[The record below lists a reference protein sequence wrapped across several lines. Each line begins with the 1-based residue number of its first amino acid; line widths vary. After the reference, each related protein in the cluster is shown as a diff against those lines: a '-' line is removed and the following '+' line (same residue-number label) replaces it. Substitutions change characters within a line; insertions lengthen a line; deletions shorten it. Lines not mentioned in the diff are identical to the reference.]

1 MNENKSRREFLSH
14 SGKVAAACALL
25 GATSSVGYA
34 ANPATANCEA
44 DQRMKITDQHYYL
57 DNVLLEAGFEFEG
70 ATPVSTRTELKT
82 LEINQGKIVALRD
95 NRQHADSALPVYDAG
110 GKLML
115 PAMRDM
121 HIHLDKTFYGG
132 PWRSLNR
139 PAGTTIKDMIRLEQK
154 LLPELQPYTQERAEK
169 LIDLIQSYGSTTARS
184 HCNVE
189 PTSGLKNLEN
199 LQEVLAR
206 RKSGFDC
213 EIVAFPQHGLL
224 YSKSE
229 PLMREA
235 MQAGAHYVGGLDP
248 TNVDGAMEK
257 SLDSMFQIALDYNKG
272 VDIHLHET
280 SPAGIAAVNYMVA
293 TVEKTP
299 QLKGKLTISH
309 AFALAMMNEQQVD
322 EIATRMAAQ
331 QITIATTVPI
341 GTMHM
346 PLSQLREKGVFLMTG
361 TDSVIDHWSPYG
373 LGDMLE
379 KANLY
384 AQLYVRPNEG
394 TLSRSLALATGDV
407 LPLNDKGE
415 RVWPKAQ
422 DDASFVLVDAS
433 CSAEAVARISPRT
446 ATFHKGEMVWG
457 RVGQGSKA

>member
-1 MNENKSRREFLSH
+1 MKESNSRREFLSQ
-14 SGKVAAACALL
+14 SGKMVTAAALF
-25 GATSSVGYA
+25 GTSVPLAHA
-34 ANPATANCEA
+34 AVAGTLNCEA
-44 DQRMKITDQHYYL
+44 NNTMKITDPHYYL
-57 DNVLLEAGFEFEG
+57 DNVLLETGFDYENG
-70 ATPVSTRTELKT
+70 VAVQTRTARQT
-82 LEINQGKIVALRD
+82 VEIQDGKIVALRE
-95 NRQHADSALPVYDAG
+95 NKQHPDATLPHYDAG

-115 PAMRDM
+115 PTTRDM

-139 PAGTTIKDMIRLEQK
+139 PAGTTIQDMIKLEQK
-154 LLPELQPYTQERAEK
+154 MLPELQPYTQERAEK
-169 LIDLIQSYGSTTARS
+169 LIDLLQSKGTTIARS
-184 HCNVE
+184 HCNIE
-189 PTSGLKNLEN
+189 PVSGLKNLQN
-199 LQEVLAR
+199 LQAVLAR
-206 RKSGFDC
+206 RQAGFEC

-224 YSKSE
+224 LSKSE

-248 TNVDGAMEK
+248 TCVDGAMEK
-257 SLDSMFQIALDYNKG
+257 SLDTMFQIALDYDKG

-280 SPAGIAAVNYMVA
+280 TPSGVAAINYMVE

-309 AFALAMMNEQQVD
+309 AFALATLNEQQVD
-322 EIATRMAAQ
+322 ALANRMAAQ
-331 QITIATTVPI
+331 QISIASTVPI
-341 GTMHM
+341 GTLHM
-346 PLSQLREKGVFLMTG
+346 PLKQLHDKGVKVMTG
-361 TDSVIDHWSPYG
+361 TDSVIYHWSPYG

-384 AQLYVRPNEG
+384 AQLYIRPNEQN
-394 TLSRSLALATGDV
+394 LSRSLFLATGDV
-407 LPLNDKGE
+407 LPLNEKGE

-446 ATFHKGEMVWG
+446 ATFHKGQLVWG
-457 RVGQGSKA
+457 SVAG

>member
-1 MNENKSRREFLSH
+1 MKENKSRREFLSQ
-14 SGKVAAACALL
+14 SGKMVTAAALL
-25 GATSSVGYA
+25 SAGAPVAYAATSGATTCDARGTMTI
-34 ANPATANCEA
+34 NDT
-44 DQRMKITDQHYYL
+44 HYYL
-57 DNVLLEAGFEFEG
+57 DNVLLETGFDYEG
-70 ATPVSTRTELKT
+70 TVAVHTRTALQT
-82 LEINQGKIVALRD
+82 VEIQAGKIVALRD
-95 NRQHADSALPVYDAG
+95 NKSHPDATMPHYDAG

-115 PAMRDM
+115 PTTRDM

-139 PAGTTIKDMIRLEQK
+139 PAGTTIQDMIKLEQK
-154 LLPELQPYTQERAEK
+154 LLPELQPYTQEHAEK
-169 LIDLIQSYGSTTARS
+169 LIDLLQSKGTTVARS
-184 HCNVE
+184 HCNIE
-189 PTSGLKNLEN
+189 PVSGLKNLED
-199 LQEVLAR
+199 LQAVLAR
-206 RKSGFDC
+206 RKAGFEC

-224 YSKSE
+224 LSKSE

-257 SLDSMFQIALDYNKG
+257 SLDTMFQIALDYNKG

-280 SPAGIAAVNYMVA
+280 SPAGVAAVKYMVE

-309 AFALAMMNEQQVD
+309 AFALATMNELQVD
-322 EIATRMAAQ
+322 EIAARMAAQ
-331 QITIATTVPI
+331 QISIASTVPI
-341 GTMHM
+341 GTLHM
-346 PLSQLREKGVFLMTG
+346 PLKQLHEKGVRVMTG

-384 AQLYVRPNEG
+384 AQLYIRPNEQS
-394 TLSRSLALATGDV
+394 LSRALFLATGDV
-407 LPLNDKGE
+407 LPLDEKGE

-433 CSAEAVARISPRT
+433 CSAEAVARISPRH
-446 ATFHKGEMVWG
+446 ATFHKGQLVWG
-457 RVGQGSKA
+457 SVAR

>member
-1 MNENKSRREFLSH
+1 MNENKSRREFLSQ
-14 SGKVAAACALL
+14 SGKVAAACALF
-25 GATSSVGYA
+25 GATASASYA
-34 ANPATANCEA
+34 ANPATANGETN
-44 DQRMKITDQHYYL
+44 QRMKITDPHYYL
-57 DNVLLEAGFEFEG
+57 DNVLLEAGYEFEG

-82 LEINQGKIVALRD
+82 LEIGQGRIVALTD
-95 NRQHADSALPVYDAG
+95 NRQHPDGTLPVYDAG

-139 PAGTTIKDMIRLEQK
+139 PAGTTIKDMIALEQK
-154 LLPELQPYTQERAEK
+154 MLPQLQPYTQERAEK
-169 LIDLIQSYGSTTARS
+169 LIDLLQSFGSTVARS

-199 LQEVLAR
+199 LQQVLAR
-206 RKSGFDC
+206 RRSGFSC

-248 TNVDGAMEK
+248 TNVDGQMEK

-280 SPAGIAAVNYMVA
+280 GPAGVAALNYMVQ

-299 QLKGKLTISH
+299 QLKGRLTISH
-309 AFALAMMNEQQVD
+309 AFALAMLNEQQVD
-322 EIATRMAAQ
+322 ELAPRMAAQ
-331 QITIATTVPI
+331 QVTIASTVPI
-341 GTMHM
+341 GTLHM
-346 PLSQLREKGVFLMTG
+346 PLSQLRDNGVLVMTG

-384 AQLYVRPNEG
+384 AQLYIRPNEK
-394 TLSRSLALATGDV
+394 TLSRSLAIATGNV
-407 LPLNDKGE
+407 LPLNDRGQ
-415 RVWPKAQ
+415 RVWPQAQ
-422 DDASFVLVDAS
+422 DEASFVLVDAS

-446 ATFHKGEMVWG
+446 ATFHRGEMVWG
-457 RVGQGSKA
+457 RVGHGGKA

>member
-1 MNENKSRREFLSH
+1 MSENKSRREFISQ
-14 SGKVAAACALL
+14 SGKMVTACALF
-25 GATSSVGYA
+25 GATGSVAYA
-34 ANPATANCEA
+34 ADSAKATCETGKP
-44 DQRMKITDQHYYL
+44 MNITAKHYYL
-57 DNVLLEAGFEFEG
+57 DNVLLEAGFNFDASV
-70 ATPVSTRTELKT
+70 ATSTRTELKT
-82 LEINQGKIVALRD
+82 LEIKDGKIFALRD
-95 NRQHADSALPVYDAG
+95 NNSHADATLPHFDAG
-110 GKLML
+110 KKLML

-139 PAGTTIKDMIRLEQK
+139 PAGTTIQDMIRLEQK

-169 LIDLIQSYGSTTARS
+169 LIDLLQSKGSTIARS
-184 HCNVE
+184 HCNIE
-189 PTSGLKNLEN
+189 PVSGLKNLEN
-199 LQEVLAR
+199 LQAVLAR
-206 RKSGFDC
+206 RGAGFDC

-224 YSKSE
+224 LSHSE
-229 PLMREA
+229 KLMREA

-257 SLDSMFQIALDYNKG
+257 SLDTMFQIALDYDKG

-280 SPAGIAAVNYMVA
+280 SPAGVAAVNYMVQ
-293 TVEKTP
+293 T
-299 QLKGKLTISH
+299 
-309 AFALAMMNEQQVD
+309 FALATLNEQEVD

-331 QITIATTVPI
+331 QVTIASTVPI
-341 GTMHM
+341 GTLHM
-346 PLSQLREKGVFLMTG
+346 PLKQLRDKGVFVMTG

-384 AQLYVRPNEG
+384 AQLYIRPNEQ
-394 TLSRSLALATGDV
+394 TLSRALGIATGDV

-415 RVWPKAQ
+415 RAWPKAQ

-446 ATFHKGEMVWG
+446 ATFHKGNLVWG
-457 RVGQGSKA
+457 SVG